1 MLNAEKYFRA
11 SRSTSTCEQAAKQK
25 DKSFKAPANNCYS
38 LRQHVLPLVLVVH
51 VHAGEEDPVGGVGVD
66 PAQEDD
72 VLLVVD
78 VPHVLQ
84 TVHGATVGLS
94 NLSRNQK
101 MTDHELV
108 VPELTS
114 QRAQCLYTSVT
125 IHLGN
130 AEKLDNQV
138 SRNCDCSQSLSCCR
152 WFQSSTWD

>member
-1 MLNAEKYFRA
+1 MI
-11 SRSTSTCEQAAKQK
+11 
-25 DKSFKAPANNCYS
+25 DVD

-51 VHAGEEDPVGGVGVD
+51 VHAGEEDAVGGVGVD

-78 VPHVLQ
+78 VPHILQ

-125 IHLGN
+125 VHLGN
-130 AEKLDNQV
+130 AKKLDNQV